1 MGTILNLATIFVVL
15 FLSVEATNVNEFK
28 NAIVEFQ
35 LPCNNALCSEN
46 QVSELIDQL
55 ETITGSS
62 VSIIKIWKDEISLLI
77 CHYNE
82 ISSLLN
88 KIETN
93 SVEDNNFQGITI
105 QKVQY
110 TATLRASVLVSF
122 LSFAV
127 ITVMKSLL

>member
-15 FLSVEATNVNEFK
+15 FLSVEATVEFK

-62 VSIIKIWKDEISLLI
+62 VSIIKIWKDEISLLM